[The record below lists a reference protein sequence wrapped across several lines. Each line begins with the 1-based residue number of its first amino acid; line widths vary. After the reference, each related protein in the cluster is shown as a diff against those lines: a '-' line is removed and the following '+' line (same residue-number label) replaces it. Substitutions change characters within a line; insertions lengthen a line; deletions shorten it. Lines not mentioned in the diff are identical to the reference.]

1 MKIHEVLDGDG
12 KENPVVCCG
21 MLPLLLPSGDLV
33 TEHPEIVTCDNRA
46 PRCPECKGEAGYIG
60 MRTEPPVLAMD
71 DAAVI
76 MKVDPCAH
84 EFRVR
89 VGIQD
94 SKIRLEKRGT

>member
-1 MKIHEVLDGDG
+1 MKIHEVPEGEG
-12 KENPVVCCG
+12 RATVCCG
-21 MLPLLLPSGDLV
+21 MFPSLLPSGDLV
-33 TEHPEIVTCDNRA
+33 AGHSEIVTCDNRA
-46 PRCPECKGEAGYIG
+46 PRCPDCKGEAGYIG
-60 MRTEPPVLAMD
+60 MRTEPPEFGVS